1 MAAPACYTIN
11 LVNPNRIW
19 QTDNVLKKELPI
31 LAFQVGFVVLISR
44 LFFFIYRPLH
54 LPRILSQLSVGFL
67 LTPPLIGN
75 YTEVFTFFFPITG
88 VLNVE
93 VLSHIGIIYYAFLS
107 GLEMNLNVVLHVKKK
122 AGSIAI
128 AGIVFPMVM
137 GPLLYNLH
145 RRTYNKG
152 DGVELEENAVHA
164 NVVWTLVLTVTGFP
178 VIAHSLSELKLLY
191 TGLGEAALT
200 ASMVSDT
207 YAWVLFTLFVP
218 ISINGTRAIY
228 SVLSTIIFIFICI
241 FIVRPI
247 IVKVID
253 GMTERDEWD
262 DSNLLYVVMGLLV
275 CSNITDM
282 LGTQAVVGAFVYGL
296 ILPHGKFA
304 DKVVSISD
312 DFGRGFLAPLFFS
325 GTGMRLMVIA
335 LFYQDNMF
343 LTFIVIILLCS
354 IKVLGTIFAA
364 FFFGMRTRDSFA
376 LGLILNTKGAIAL
389 IMLNIAWDRTILSV
403 PTYVVLSSSVLLMTI
418 VVSPII
424 NVIYKP
430 RKRFEQNKLK
440 TIQKLRNDA
449 ELRILACVHNTRQA
463 TGIISLIEL
472 FNATRLSPLHVFGLH
487 LVELTRSAAALVAAH
502 MEKPSG
508 QPGAQNLTQSQVE
521 QEGINSTFESF
532 GESYDAITV
541 QTLNVV
547 SAFETIHQDIYNSA
561 NEKHTSLIIIPFH
574 KQLSSE
580 GALETASVVYRDI
593 NMNVLQSAPCSVGI
607 FVDRDIGS
615 ISKLNFCI
623 RMIFVGGP
631 DDREAIAVA
640 WRMAGHPGINL
651 SVVRMLLFDDAA
663 AVDTSIQ
670 VESQGIL
677 AAVMDNEKQKELD
690 DEYMNSFRLTAVNS
704 DDSIT
709 YSEIDVHS
717 AEDIP
722 KILNEIDSYG
732 CDLYIVG
739 QGNCRNSQVFS
750 DMLEWCD
757 CSELGV
763 IGDILGSNNSGS
775 RSSVLVVQQYG
786 YGGMVLGK
794 QSNNVT
800 TNDDGSKTLVVKS
813 E

>member
-1 MAAPACYTIN
+1 MVSPACYNIN
-11 LVNPNRIW
+11 LINPSRIW
-19 QTDNVLKKELPI
+19 QTDNVLKNELPI

-44 LFFFIYRPLH
+44 MFFFIYRPLH

-67 LTPPLIGN
+67 LTPPLIGRF
-75 YTEVFTFFFPITG
+75 TKVFTFIFPVEG

-107 GLEMNLNVVLHVKKK
+107 GLEMNLNVILHVKKK

-128 AGIVFPMVM
+128 AGIVFPTVM
-137 GPLLYNLH
+137 GPLIYKLH
-145 RRTYNKG
+145 RKTYG
-152 DGVELEENAVHA
+152 DGDQKAVEPSATSAYVL
-164 NVVWTLVLTVTGFP
+164 WTLVLTVTGFP

-191 TGLGEAALT
+191 TGLGEVALT
-200 ASMVSDT
+200 TSMVSDT
-207 YAWVLFTLFVP
+207 YAWLLFTLFVP
-218 ISINGTRAIY
+218 FSINDSRAIY
-228 SVLSTIIFIFICI
+228 SVLSTIIFVVVCI

-247 IVKVID
+247 IVNVID
-253 GMTERDEWD
+253 RMTERDEWD
-262 DSNLLYVVMGLLV
+262 DNKLLFVVMGLLV
-275 CSNITDM
+275 CSHITDI
-282 LGTQAVVGAFVYGL
+282 LGTHGVVGAFVYGL

-312 DFGRGFLAPLFFS
+312 DFGSGFLAPLFFS
-325 GTGMRLMVIA
+325 GTGMRLMVSA
-335 LFYQDNMF
+335 VFVQHNVFM
-343 LTFIVIILLCS
+343 TVIVIILMCS
-354 IKVLGTIFAA
+354 VKILGTMFAA

-376 LGLILNTKGAIAL
+376 LGVILNTKGAIAL
-389 IMLNIAWDRTILSV
+389 IMLNIAWDRSILSV
-403 PTYVVLSSSVLLMTI
+403 PTYVVLSSSVLLMTV

-424 NVIYKP
+424 NAIYKP

-440 TIQKLRNDA
+440 TVQKLRNDA

-463 TGIISLIEL
+463 TGIISLIES
-472 FNATRLSPLHVFGLH
+472 FNATRLSPLHVFALH
-487 LVELTRSAAALVAAH
+487 LVELTGRAAALVAAH

-521 QEGINSTFESF
+521 QEGINSTFEAF
-532 GESYDAITV
+532 GEAYDAIRV

-547 SAFETIHQDIYNSA
+547 SAFETIHEDIYNSA
-561 NEKHTSLIIIPFH
+561 NEKRTSLIIIPFH

-580 GALETASVVYRDI
+580 GALETTSVVYRDI
-593 NMNVLQSAPCSVGI
+593 NMNIMHSAPCSVGI
-607 FVDRDIGS
+607 FVDRDISS
-615 ISKLNFCI
+615 ISKANICI

-651 SVVRMLLFDDAA
+651 SVVRMLLFDEAA
-663 AVDTSIQ
+663 AVGTSIHD
-670 VESQGIL
+670 ESQGIL
-677 AAVMDNEKQKELD
+677 SAVMDNDKQKELD
-690 DEYMNSFRLTAVNS
+690 DEYVNSFRLTAVNN

-709 YSEIDVHS
+709 YSEIGVHS
-717 AEDIP
+717 GEDIP
-722 KILNEIDSYG
+722 KIINEIDSYG

-763 IGDILGSNNSGS
+763 IGDILASNNSGS

-794 QSNNVT
+794 HSNNVS
-800 TNDDGSKTLVVKS
+800 TNEDGSKTLVVKS

>member
-1 MAAPACYTIN
+1 MVLPACYDIN
-11 LVNPNRIW
+11 MINPSRIW
-19 QTDNVLKKELPI
+19 QTDNVLKNELPI

-44 LFFFIYRPLH
+44 CFFFIYRPLH

-67 LTPPLIGN
+67 LTPPLIGK
-75 YTEVFTFFFPITG
+75 YTEVFTFIFPVTG

-107 GLEMNLNVVLHVKKK
+107 GLEINLNVILHVKKK
-122 AGSIAI
+122 AGSIAV
-128 AGIVFPMVM
+128 AGIVFPMMM
-137 GPLLYNLH
+137 GPLLYKLH
-145 RRTYNKG
+145 RISYDKG
-152 DGVELEENAVHA
+152 DEAAIEPSTLNAYVL
-164 NVVWTLVLTVTGFP
+164 WTLVLTVTGFP

-191 TGLGEAALT
+191 TALGEAALT

-207 YAWVLFTLFVP
+207 YAWLLFTLFVP
-218 ISINGTRAIY
+218 FSINGKDAIY
-228 SVLSTIIFIFICI
+228 SVLSTIIFVIICI

-247 IVKVID
+247 IVQVID
-253 GMTERDEWD
+253 RMTERDEWD
-262 DSNLLYVVMGLLV
+262 DNKLLFVVMGLLV
-275 CSNITDM
+275 CSHITDI
-282 LGTQAVVGAFVYGL
+282 LGTHAVVGAFVYGL

-304 DKVVSISD
+304 DKVVSASD
-312 DFGRGFLAPLFFS
+312 DFGIGFLAPLFFS
-325 GTGMRLMVIA
+325 GTGMRLMITTIFKQHNCFVTLI
-335 LFYQDNMF
+335 
-343 LTFIVIILLCS
+343 IIILLCS
-354 IKVLGTIFAA
+354 IKILGTMFAA
-364 FFFGMRTRDSFA
+364 FFFGMRNRDSFA

-389 IMLNIAWDRTILSV
+389 IMLNIAWDRSILAV

-424 NVIYKP
+424 NAIYKP

-463 TGIISLIEL
+463 TGITSLIEL
-472 FNATRLSPLHVFGLH
+472 FNATRISPLHVFALH
-487 LVELTRSAAALVAAH
+487 LVELTGRAAALVAAH

-521 QEGINSTFESF
+521 QESINNTFEAF
-532 GESYDAITV
+532 GEVYDAIRV

-547 SAFETIHQDIYNSA
+547 SAFETIHEDIYNSA
-561 NEKHTSLIIIPFH
+561 NEKRTSLIIIPFH

-580 GALETASVVYRDI
+580 GALETTRVVYRDI
-593 NMNVLQSAPCSVGI
+593 NMNVMQSAPCSVGI
-607 FVDRDIGS
+607 FVDRDINS
-615 ISKLNFCI
+615 IPKTNFCI

-631 DDREAIAVA
+631 DDREAMAVA

-663 AVDTSIQ
+663 AVDTSVN

-677 AAVMDNEKQKELD
+677 SAVMDNEKQMELD
-690 DEYMNSFRLTAVNS
+690 DEYVNSFRLTAVNN

-709 YSEIDVHS
+709 YSEVDVHLG
-717 AEDIP
+717 EDIP
-722 KILNEIDSYG
+722 KILNQIDSYG

-757 CSELGV
+757 CPELGV
-763 IGDILGSNNSGS
+763 IGDILASNNSGS

-794 QSNNVT
+794 QSKNVS
-800 TNDDGSKTLVVKS
+800 TNEDGSKTLVVKS